1 MAEYEERERQK
12 FNYLGNQLGGIVT
25 ALAAADSA
33 TKAASL
39 DRQVKILSMD
49 NITASAK
56 TSIIGHDTPLQVN
69 YDVPAAIVSDMRALV
84 VKEAMIET
92 TMNVTA
98 STEESLNINSQTQV
112 GGEASVGFGLFKAT
126 ANFSATVGVDK
137 SQRRKSD
144 YASSLHIT
152 INMSQS
158 EASEGIMRIIDS
170 MNDVVKTATDINMA
184 LMVQE
189 QPALSGDG
197 AAALPPATPQEGDGQ

>member
-1 MAEYEERERQK
+1 MAEYEERERRK
-12 FNYLGNQLGGIVT
+12 FNDLGNQLGGIVT
-25 ALAAADSA
+25 ALSAADSA

-39 DRQVKILSMD
+39 ERQVQILAMD
-49 NITASAK
+49 NIKASAK
-56 TSIIGHDTPLQVN
+56 TSIVGHDVPLQVD
-69 YDVPAAIVSDMRALV
+69 YDVPAAIISDMRALV

-98 STEESLNINSQTQV
+98 STEEALNINSQTQV

-126 ANFSATVGVDK
+126 ANFSGTVGVDK

-158 EASEGIMRIIDS
+158 EAPEGIMRIIDS

-184 LMVQE
+184 LMVKG

-197 AAALPPATPQEGDGQ
+197 AILPPAAPQEGDAG